1 MDELSLVVAPIVAG
15 NDSKPLFMNSDI
27 MNFELVRSENENGNG
42 SLILNYKRKLKNEL

>member
-27 MNFELVRSENENGNG
+27 MNFELVRSENENGN
-42 SLILNYKRKLKNEL
+42 LILNYKRKLKNGL